1 MLWNLLLSISVTA
14 DGDATPPPVMREFR
28 AAWVATV
35 DNIDWPSKRTLTTS
49 QQRQELVAILDRA
62 QSLRLNAI
70 IFQVRPSADALYPS
84 KLEPWS
90 EYLTGKQGT
99 PPNPAWDPLQFA
111 IAESRKRGL
120 ELHVWL
126 NPYRAFHFAQKGPN
140 HPTHLS
146 NTRPDIVRKYG
157 RYQWMDPGEPD
168 VQQHSLK
175 VVEDILTRYEVDGIH
190 IDDYFYPYKEQN
202 LPFPDDASYAK
213 YTAGG
218 GRLSRDDWRRKNVDD
233 FVRNLNTTV
242 HRVRPKARFG
252 ISPFGIYRPGVPAGI
267 KAGVDQYADLY
278 ADAKK
283 WLNEGWCDYF
293 TPQLYWPIK
302 QTPQS
307 YRTLLDWWLT
317 ENPKKRH
324 LWIGN
329 FTSRT
334 DPAAGNW
341 SATEVIDQINLTRQ
355 RGAGGNVHFSMKA
368 LMRNYNSIA
377 DQLRGKVYSRPALP
391 PATPWLDSVAPLA
404 PKLSYDLA
412 SKELDVFSRASDG
425 TRWWIVQSEFADG
438 GTVRWETRVIPAAEQ
453 SAIVTIEPM
462 LGSASL
468 RQIWV
473 AAVDEVGNQ
482 SPYGK
487 VSPN

>member
-1 MLWNLLLSISVTA
+1 
-14 DGDATPPPVMREFR
+14 
-28 AAWVATV
+28 
-35 DNIDWPSKRTLTTS
+35 
-49 QQRQELVAILDRA
+49 
-62 QSLRLNAI
+62 
-70 IFQVRPSADALYPS
+70 
-84 KLEPWS
+84 
-90 EYLTGKQGT
+90 
-99 PPNPAWDPLQFA
+99 
-111 IAESRKRGL
+111 
-120 ELHVWL
+120 
-126 NPYRAFHFAQKGPN
+126 
-140 HPTHLS
+140 
-146 NTRPDIVRKYG
+146 
-157 RYQWMDPGEPD
+157 
-168 VQQHSLK
+168 
-175 VVEDILTRYEVDGIH
+175 VEDILTRYEVDGIH

-202 LPFPDDASYAK
+202 LPFPDDASFSK
-213 YTAGG
+213 YTGAG

-233 FVRNLNTTV
+233 FVRNLNDTV

-334 DPAAGNW
+334 DPSAGNW
-341 SATEVIDQINLTRQ
+341 PATEVLDQIKLTRE

-368 LMRNYNSIA
+368 LMKNYNSVA
-377 DQLRGKVYSRPALP
+377 DQLRGTAYAKPALP
-391 PATPWLDSVAPLA
+391 PATPWLDSVAPQS
-404 PKLSYDLA
+404 PKLSYDRT
-412 SKELDVFSRASDG
+412 SKELDIFSRATDG
-425 TRWWIVQSEFADG
+425 ARWWIVQSEFTDG
-438 GTVRWETRVIPAAEQ
+438 DKVQWETRVVPAADQ
-453 SAIVTIEPM
+453 SAIVMIEPT
-462 LGSASL
+462 LRGAAL

-482 SPYGK
+482 SPYAR
-487 VSPN
+487 VAPN